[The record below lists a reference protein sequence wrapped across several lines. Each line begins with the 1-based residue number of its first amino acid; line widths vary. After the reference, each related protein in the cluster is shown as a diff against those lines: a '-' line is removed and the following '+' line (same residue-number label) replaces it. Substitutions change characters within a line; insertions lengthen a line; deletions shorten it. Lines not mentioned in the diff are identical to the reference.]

1 MPTFIDHH
9 PMGPSLPPE
18 AAEGI
23 ADKIRAGEPDEFG
36 VTGLQVYLGKTGES
50 FCLSE
55 APDAE
60 AVVKAHEA
68 AGFPISPSDVVE
80 VEVVA

>member
-1 MPTFIDHH
+1 MPKFIDHH
-9 PMGPSLPPE
+9 PMAPGLPPE

-23 ADKIRAGEPDEFG
+23 AARIKSGERDQFG
-36 VTGLQVYLGKTGES
+36 CKGINVFLAKDGTA

-55 APDAE
+55 APSAE

-68 AGFPISPSDVVE
+68 AGFPIGRDAVVE
-80 VEVVA
+80 VDSVV